1 MDTLFHLLEAV
12 DEYLTRQSW
21 IAMAI
26 WLVGSFLV
34 LPMHVLIH
42 ELGHATMAWMLGHSV
57 QELRVGND
65 DDNGL
70 TIHRRSFT
78 LRFGPITGE
87 RDYAGYV
94 ALDGTRVGAWHF
106 LLIAL
111 AGPVASLAAG
121 LAGGFAMIA
130 LQQQRFLLLMVLVG
144 GLEIGVSNLSR
155 RASDGRQ
162 VRLAWRM
169 IRSREPAE
177 PHALTSVPPPG
188 Y

>member
-21 IAMAI
+21 TAMAI
-26 WLVGSFLV
+26 WLAGSFLV

-94 ALDGTRVGAWHF
+94 ALDGTRVGARHF
-106 LLIAL
+106 LL
-111 AGPVASLAAG
+111 
-121 LAGGFAMIA
+121 IA